1 MKAIVIGIGV
11 MAAGVLCQVA
21 AADIYTNSYGLGIS
35 PFITFD
41 EFAPGGKDGTEWQ
54 PEYGIT
60 FIGADMQTN
69 DLDSFP
75 GIDGMNLLAYADPM
89 FSFVFDD
96 PVIAFASA
104 WITNPGTTTFTAYLG
119 DTVVDQATV
128 VTDYQNESIC
138 YSVFENMT
146 FDRIDATID
155 ANFTSM
161 RIDNLQR
168 IVPAPGAFVPLLL
181 GMLAARRRRT

>member
-1 MKAIVIGIGV
+1 MKAIAIGV
-11 MAAGVLCQVA
+11 GVIAAAVLCEVA

-41 EFAPGGKDGTEWQ
+41 EFGPGAKNGTEWQ

-60 FIGADMQTN
+60 FIGANMETN
-69 DLDSFP
+69 DYDVFP
-75 GIDGMNLLAYADPM
+75 GIEGMNLLAYADPM

-104 WITNPGTTTFTAYLG
+104 WITNTGTTTFTAYLG
-119 DTVVDQATV
+119 ETMVDQATV
-128 VTDYQNESIC
+128 ATDYQNESIC
-138 YSVFENMT
+138 YAVFENMT

-155 ANFTSM
+155 ASFTSM

-168 IVPAPGAFVPLLL
+168 IVPAPGAFLPLLF
-181 GMLAARRRRT
+181 GMMAGRRRRA